1 MAANAYYPNLFAPL
15 DLGFTTIKNR
25 FVMGSMHTGLEDRL
39 KNVEEL
45 KEYFLE
51 RARGGVGLIITG
63 GYSPNFLGR
72 LTPWGG
78 SFTSSRSIRAHRSLT
93 DAVHQTESKICLQ
106 LLHAGRY
113 SFHPL
118 LVAPSKIKSL
128 ISPFTPFEMPSWL
141 VNSTIN
147 DFADAALN
155 AKKAGYD
162 GVEIMGSE
170 GYLIHQFFS
179 ERTNKR
185 TDEWGGSL
193 EKRMRFATE
202 IVSRT
207 RAKVGP
213 NFILIFRISLLDLVE
228 KGATF
233 GETLLFAK
241 ALEKAGV
248 TIFNSGIG
256 WHEARIPT
264 IASMVPRGAFSEIT
278 SKFKKELNT
287 PFIATNRINTPEIAE
302 GILER
307 GEADLVSLARPFL
320 ADARF
325 AEKAKAGQA
334 ESINT
339 CIACNQACL
348 DHIFGNK
355 KASCLVNPAA
365 AEESKWLPEL
375 AQKSSKQ
382 RRVAVIGAGPAGLNA
397 ALVLLKRGHL
407 VTVFEKS
414 AELGGQFNLAS
425 MVPGKEDY
433 RESIRYWK
441 HEIET
446 LGGTILYQQ
455 AITDENAGESL
466 ADFDH
471 VILSTGVK
479 PRKVDLPGIEN
490 PMVYSYEKYLR
501 GLYDGSIKPAANIAI
516 IGSGGIAVDT
526 ATAILKHEHTLS
538 HQPETR
544 EEYFNDWGIRP
555 ELRGGL
561 DTKYV
566 PPRSPIKITL
576 LQRSEGALGKG
587 LGKTTAWAHRM
598 FLKRSGVDHIKHAEY
613 VEVTN
618 EGLWIK
624 NKQGELK
631 LIPAAQVITCAG
643 QVSENALALSLQK
656 NGKSFSIVGGAKLAG
671 ELDAK
676 RSIREAWEA
685 AIQI

>member
-1 MAANAYYPNLFAPL
+1 MAPNAHYPNLFAPL
-15 DLGFTTIKNR
+15 DLGFTTLPNR

-39 KNVEEL
+39 KNVEAL

-78 SFTSSRSIRAHRSLT
+78 SFMSSLSIRAHRSMT
-93 DAVHQTESKICLQ
+93 DAIHQAGSKICLQ

-118 LVAPSKIKSL
+118 LVAPSRIKSL
-128 ISPFTPFEMPSWL
+128 ISPFTPFQMPGWM
-141 VNSTIN
+141 VNATIN
-147 DFADAALN
+147 DFANAALN

-185 TDEWGGSL
+185 DDEWGGSF
-193 EKRMRFATE
+193 EKRMRFGLE
-202 IVSRT
+202 IVRRT
-207 RAKVGP
+207 REKVGP
-213 NFILIFRISLLDLVE
+213 NFILVFRISLLDLVE
-228 KGATF
+228 KGATV
-233 GETLLFAK
+233 GETMVYAK
-241 ALEKAGV
+241 ELEKAGV

-264 IASMVPRGAFSEIT
+264 IASMVPRGAFTEIT
-278 SKFKKELNT
+278 AKFKKEIKT
-287 PFIATNRINTPEIAE
+287 PFIATNRLNTPEVAE
-302 GILER
+302 GVLAR

-325 AEKAKAGQA
+325 VEKAKEGKAD
-334 ESINT
+334 SINT

-348 DHIFGNK
+348 DHIFNNQR
-355 KASCLVNPAA
+355 ASCLVNPAA
-365 AEESKWLPEL
+365 AEESKWLPAL
-375 AQKSSKQ
+375 SQKSTKQ
-382 RRVAVIGAGPAGLNA
+382 RKIGVIGAGPAGLNA
-397 ALVLLKRGHL
+397 AIVLLKRGHQ
-407 VTVFEKS
+407 VTIFEKGS
-414 AELGGQFNLAS
+414 ELGGQFNLAS
-425 MVPGKEDY
+425 LVPGKEDY

-441 HEIET
+441 HEIESM
-446 LGGTILYQQ
+446 GGTILFNQS
-455 AITDENAGESL
+455 ITPENSVETL
-466 ADFDH
+466 AEFDH
-471 VILSTGVK
+471 VILATGVK
-479 PRKVDLPGIEN
+479 PRKVDLPGIQN
-490 PMVYSYEKYLR
+490 PMVHSYEKYLR
-501 GLYDGSIKPAANIAI
+501 GLSDGSIKPASKIAI

-555 ELRGGL
+555 ELRGGF
-561 DTKYV
+561 DTKFV
-566 PPRSPIKITL
+566 PNRSPIKITL

-598 FLKRSGVDHIKHAEY
+598 FLKQRGVDHVKNAEY
-613 VEVTN
+613 VEIN
-618 EGLWIK
+618 NDGLWIK

-631 LIPAAQVITCAG
+631 LIPAQQIVICAG
-643 QVSENALALSLQK
+643 QVSENALAEALQK
-656 NGKSFSIVGGAKLAG
+656 NGKSFAVVGGAKLAG

-685 AIQI
+685 TIGI